1 MSQFSGTY
9 RGSNLMSY
17 YEELLRP
24 IVGAKIIGLADDS
37 SELNEQYVGL
47 VVRKNDKTFVIWA
60 ERDPEGNGPGAFG
73 LQEVDEGEGE

>member
-1 MSQFSGTY
+1 
-9 RGSNLMSY
+9 MSY

-47 VVRKNDKTFVIWA
+47 VVRKTLPGNDKTFVIWA

>member
-1 MSQFSGTY
+1 
-9 RGSNLMSY
+9 MSY
-17 YEELLRP
+17 HEDLLRP
-24 IVGAKIIGLADDS
+24 IVGAKIVGLADCPG
-37 SELNEQYVGL
+37 EMNEQYVGL